1 MAGGAYWFANLNL
14 DVSAGQIVWPR
25 VVQQV
30 GTAFMFAPL
39 SVAAFIYLPKE
50 LRGAAAGIF
59 AVLRN
64 EGGSAGTSMGKTLV
78 QRRLPLHTDRLGEGL
93 NPLSS
98 PFNDAIQSGQA
109 LYESVTGDPVTSQE
123 MALQAIDNLRQ
134 QQAGILSYL
143 DGFYVFAILSLG
155 IVPLALLM
163 RRSVAEPGQHIGVE

>member
-1 MAGGAYWFANLNL
+1 
-14 DVSAGQIVWPR
+14 
-25 VVQQV
+25 
-30 GTAFMFAPL
+30 MFAPL

-93 NPLSS
+93 NPLST
-98 PFNDAIQSGQA
+98 PFNDALQSGQSFF
-109 LYESVTGDPVTSQE
+109 EGVTGDPVTSQA

-134 QQAGILSYL
+134 QQAETPGLPRRL
-143 DGFYVFAILSLG
+143 LRLRHPGAGDHPAGLADAAIG
-155 IVPLALLM
+155 GGAGAAYRGGV
-163 RRSVAEPGQHIGVE
+163 RS